1 MKVHNYMENVVED
14 AVEKM
19 LERPDAGSFTD
30 KDLADIK
37 ALTLNGLP
45 PRYIVTPKG
54 EVFSKLNE
62 LSIQFQADVT
72 RCLYLAVQTVKD
84 NPRD

>member
-37 ALTLNGLP
+37 ALTLNNLP

-72 RCLYLAVQTVKD
+72 RSLYQAVQTVKD